1 MRLRR
6 AGLVPRGPAVVA
18 DPAKAEGQ
26 RAAPRAAAVLRLART
41 VAVAVAATYT
51 GAVLGFA
58 ADAADHL
65 DEKVVRKPGLAP
77 AKSVGNPAAPRR
89 VAQLRA
95 RLV

>member
-1 MRLRR
+1 MTGISLVGAAKRRRKARGRTRLVRSR
-6 AGLVPRGPAVVA
+6 PAVLT

-65 DEKVVRKPGLAP
+65 DEEDVRKA
-77 AKSVGNPAAPRR
+77 
-89 VAQLRA
+89 
-95 RLV
+95 